1 MSLFIT
7 IDNGG
12 TFTDI
17 CVLAQDRV
25 VRAKTLTTPY
35 DLTRCFIDALRSVAG
50 ELYGDADIARLLR
63 ETDTIRYSTTA
74 GTNTIVQKKGPRL
87 GLILSKGM
95 NPSFLQESKE
105 ERQMYEAMVGERV
118 AYLDPAQAQTVLE
131 REVVSAV
138 NQLLSQGANRLV
150 VSFPGGTFAEQEK
163 LVKRIILTKY
173 PRHLLGAVPVLFSHE
188 LVEDDNDHHRTW
200 SALINSFLHPV
211 MERFLYNAEKFLRS
225 HRTRKPLLIYHNDGN
240 SARVAKTTAI
250 KTYGSGPRG
259 GMEGAKALAQHY
271 QLPAVLTMDIG
282 GTTTDIGYVEQ
293 GVVREKLYGEV
304 EKIPT
309 SFSMSDQ
316 ISVGAGGSSVFRV
329 TDGGLTVGPE
339 SMGAAPG
346 PACFARGGQEA
357 TITDAYLLMGVLDG
371 TSYFGGQMSLDSQ
384 RARAVI
390 EEKVASPLGLT
401 LEEAFLAMEKAY
413 LEKVGQGLATY
424 LTDPSRT
431 TLLAFGGAGPM
442 SACGAAQVV
451 GIREVIIPR
460 LAAVFSAFGIS
471 FSDIAH
477 EYQATIKD
485 WDILILEEKLAQL
498 RERAERDMFAEGYSL
513 AECRLESQ
521 LVLLT
526 EKAEDNKWV
535 PLTDREQIKQLEG
548 KVCRLY
554 LKVIKPIRHFSFQEN
569 QEAQENDIP
578 LPAPVRHQSILHPN
592 GQVKEV
598 PVYRFDSLL
607 PGAKGMGPALL
618 EDPLFTCRVLDG
630 WSYTVN
636 GNGDLFLRDERGKR

>member
-17 CVLAQDRV
+17 CVLAENRI
-25 VRAKTLTTPY
+25 VRAKTLTTPH
-35 DLTRCFIDALRSVAG
+35 DLTRCFIDALRAAAK
-50 ELYGDADIARLLR
+50 ELYGDADIARLLK

-95 NPSFLQESKE
+95 SPSLLQMSDE
-105 ERQMYEAMVGERV
+105 EKAMYEVMVGERV
-118 AYLDPAQAQTVLE
+118 GYLDPTQDQAALE
-131 REVVSAV
+131 REVVTVV
-138 NQLLSQGANRLV
+138 NQLLSQGASRLV
-150 VSFPGGTFAEQEK
+150 VSFQSATLKEHEK
-163 LVKRIILTKY
+163 LVKRIILDKY

-225 HRTRKPLLIYHNDGN
+225 YGTRKPLLIYHNDGN
-240 SARVAKTTAI
+240 STRVAKTTAI

-259 GMEGAKALAQHY
+259 GMEGAKALARHY

-293 GVVREKLYGEV
+293 SVVKEKLHGEV

-309 SFSMSDQ
+309 SFAMSDQ

-329 TDGGLTVGPE
+329 TDGRLQVGPE

-371 TSYFGGQMSLDSQ
+371 ASYFGGQMALDSR
-384 RARAVI
+384 RARDVI
-390 EEKVASPLGLT
+390 AEKVAGPLGLT
-401 LEEAFLAMEKAY
+401 LDEALLEMEKVY
-413 LEKVGQGLATY
+413 LEKIGQGLSTY
-424 LTDPSRT
+424 LTDAAGT

-442 SACGAAQVV
+442 SACGAAQIV
-451 GIREVIIPR
+451 GIRQVLIPR
-460 LAAVFSAFGIS
+460 FAAVFSAFGIS

-477 EYQATIKD
+477 EYQATLLD
-485 WDILILEEKLAQL
+485 WDIPLLEEKLAQL

-513 AECRLESQ
+513 AECHLESQ
-521 LVLLT
+521 LIPL
-526 EKAEDNKWV
+526 AEEGTHVKRISLD
-535 PLTDREQIKQLEG
+535 DGEQLKLLEG
-548 KVCRLY
+548 KPCRLY
-554 LKVIKPIRHFSFQEN
+554 LNVTKPIRHFMFQDKGHV
-569 QEAQENDIP
+569 QEKDIS
-578 LPAPVRHQSILHPN
+578 LPAPVRQQSILHPD

-598 PVYRFDSLL
+598 PVYRFDNLP
-607 PGAKGMGPALL
+607 PGAKGRGPVLL

-636 GNGDLFLRDERGKR
+636 ENGDLFLWDERGD